1 MSKKRTPTIE
11 GWFTEGD
18 EPRLLGTQCQACQTY
33 FFPRLEN
40 YCKNPDCQ
48 GTEFREVPLSNRGKL
63 WSFTNN
69 CYPPPPPYVAT
80 EPFEPYAIAAVELE
94 TEKMVVMGQVAKG
107 FDVGDLK
114 AGMEMELVIDTL
126 FEDEENAYTVWKWRP
141 AA

>member
-1 MSKKRTPTIE
+1 MLSGQFVT
-11 GWFTEGD
+11 
-18 EPRLLGTQCQACQTY
+18 LCLVQCTQCQACQTY

-107 FDVGDLK
+107 FDG
-114 AGMEMELVIDTL
+114 
-126 FEDEENAYTVWKWRP
+126 
-141 AA
+141 

>member
-18 EPRLLGTQCQACQTY
+18 EPRLLGTQCQACKTY

-69 CYPPPPPYVAT
+69 CYPPPPPYVAS

>member
-1 MSKKRTPTIE
+1 MSKQIPAIE
-11 GWFTEGD
+11 GWFTMGD
-18 EPRLLGTQCQACQTY
+18 EPRLLGSRCKSCQTY
-33 FFPRLEN
+33 FFPRLVS